1 MIEIR
6 RNLSIIA
13 SFTCKN
19 PDRLR
24 ELFPEQ
30 SEEEKAMA
38 AAFEHQRKL
47 TEEQIWIEIEA
58 LETPPRD
65 HFGRVVCRETHEI
78 CWERIEEEDEVEGPN
93 GSTIVKMRPYIQPI
107 KSEYEK

>member
-6 RNLSIIA
+6 RNLSINA
-13 SFTCKN
+13 SFTCEN
-19 PDRLR
+19 PEDLKKL
-24 ELFPEQ
+24 LFGQ
-30 SEEEKAMA
+30 SEAEKAMA

-47 TEEQIWIEIEA
+47 AEEQIWIEIEA

-65 HFGRVVCRETHEI
+65 HFGRVVCKETHEI

-93 GSTIVKMRPYIQPI
+93 GSTIIKMRPYIQPI
-107 KSEYEK
+107 KSEYK